1 MNIDYTIDL
10 LVALEHKTHDEE
22 YKLALQDAIRRL
34 RREKENA

>member
-10 LVALEHKTHDEE
+10 LVALEHQIHDEE